1 MISKLFSR
9 KWIIVYFVGYPR
21 KIFSSVS
28 ASGTKPRP
36 PRSRD
41 SRPLLCSLGHNC
53 KFDWRSIWMWKC
65 CGKRINFSEITVYSL
80 CLSLS
85 RVWRGGNHQQL
96 LEYLGLTLLFPS
108 VVTAV
113 LLLWKAL
120 HNGTH
125 ITLSQTCHVVNQ
137 CQAEMNFSNSVLEKP
152 DESKTLFISFSR
164 PRCN

>member
-65 CGKRINFSEITVYSL
+65 CEKNQFFGNNCIQPLSFTQS
-80 CLSLS
+80 CLE
-85 RVWRGGNHQQL
+85 GGNHQQL